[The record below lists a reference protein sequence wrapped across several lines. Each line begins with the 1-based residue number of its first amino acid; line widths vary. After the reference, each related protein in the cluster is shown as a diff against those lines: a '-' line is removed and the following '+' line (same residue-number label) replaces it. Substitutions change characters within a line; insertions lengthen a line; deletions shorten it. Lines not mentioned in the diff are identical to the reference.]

1 LISYANWW
9 ALGTFSGRLCSK
21 KADQRLAH
29 AAGLAVAVDCDWRY
43 VGLERRLE
51 ASTSGAGLDFGG
63 HFNLVVELFG
73 GGQ

>member
-1 LISYANWW
+1 M
-9 ALGTFSGRLCSK
+9 TVTPSGWFCSK
-21 KADQRLAH
+21 KAHRRLAY

-43 VGLERRLE
+43 VGFERRLE